1 MVENGGVTSIPNVL
15 ADRYASAELTALWSP
30 EEKIRLERRLW
41 LAVLRAQRDLG
52 VPVPDGV
59 VEAYERVLDQVDL
72 ASIAARERVTRHDV
86 KARIEEFSA
95 LAGHEHVHKGM
106 TSRDLTENV
115 EQLQVRASLELI
127 RDRVVATLARLARLA
142 VEHAD
147 LVMTGRSHNVA
158 AQATTLGKRFASAGE
173 ELLIGYARLTDLI
186 ERYPLRGIKG
196 PVGTAADQLD
206 LLDGDPER
214 LAELERRVAEHLGFR
229 RVLDSVG
236 QVYPRS
242 LDFDVLS
249 ALAQTAAAPSSLAT
263 TIRLMVG
270 QELATEGFRPGQVG
284 SSAMPHKMNTRSSE
298 RVNGFAVIIR
308 GYLSMVGELA
318 GDQWNEGDVS
328 CSVVRRVAL
337 PDAFFAADGLF
348 QTFLTVLDDFGA
360 YPAVIARELDR
371 YLPFLATTKI
381 LVAAVRRGVGR
392 ETAHE
397 VIKEHAVAVALAM
410 REKGAAENDL
420 FDRLA
425 VDGRLGLTR
434 AEIEDLVADRTG
446 FTGAASAQVR
456 AVVERIAAVVAAH
469 PEAAV
474 YVPAPIL

>member
-1 MVENGGVTSIPNVL
+1 MTSTVPNVL
-15 ADRYASAELTALWSP
+15 AARYASTELVALWSP
-30 EEKIRLERRLW
+30 EEKVRMERRLW
-41 LAVLRAQRDLG
+41 IAVLKAQRDLG
-52 VPVPDGV
+52 VPLPDGV
-59 VEAYERVLDQVDL
+59 VEAYEAAVDAVDL
-72 ASIAARERVTRHDV
+72 GSIAERERVTRHDV

-95 LAGHEHVHKGM
+95 LAGHEHIHKGM

-115 EQLQVRASLELI
+115 EQLQVRASLELV
-127 RDRVVATLARLARLA
+127 RDRVVATLAKLAERA
-142 VEHAD
+142 VEHSD

-158 AQATTLGKRFASAGE
+158 AQATTLGKRFASAAE
-173 ELLIGYARLTDLI
+173 ELLIAYERLDDLLG
-186 ERYPLRGIKG
+186 RYPLRGIKG

-206 LLDGDPER
+206 LFDGDAAKA
-214 LAELERRVAEHLGFR
+214 AELERRVARHLGFTR
-229 RVLDSVG
+229 TLTSVG

-242 LDFDVLS
+242 LDFDVVS
-249 ALAQTAAAPSSLAT
+249 ALAQTVAAPSSLAT

-270 QELATEGFRPGQVG
+270 QELATEGFKAGQVG

-298 RVNGFAVIIR
+298 RVNGLAVIVR

-348 QTFLTVLDDFGA
+348 QTFLTVLDEFGA
-360 YPAVIARELDR
+360 YPAVIERELDR
-371 YLPFLATTKI
+371 FLPFLATTKI

-392 ETAHE
+392 EVAHE

-425 VDGRLGLTR
+425 ADGRLGLGR
-434 AEIEDLVADRTG
+434 AEIDALVTDRSA
-446 FTGAASAQVR
+446 FVGAAPTQVE
-456 AVVERIAAVVAAH
+456 AVAARVAAVVAAN
-469 PEAAV
+469 PQAQGYA
-474 YVPAPIL
+474 PAPIL